1 MKPEQKVPP
10 IYTPMDYTEGAKPK
24 ILPEGHSGI
33 LVDVRFAGANS
44 NQMEHLVRK
53 GMNLEIGSLFR
64 KLSGTSKWYKRT
76 SADERLWEEILS
88 SKRFC
93 FQVSTRV
100 GASIATRPA
109 TLEETIAEALASG
122 KSPEDILALVVSM
135 ATARVP
141 AAAPVSSEDT
151 DESEES
157 EDEK

>member
-1 MKPEQKVPP
+1 MKTEQKVPP
-10 IYTPMDYTEGAKPK
+10 TYIPMDYTEGAKPK

-76 SADERLWEEILS
+76 DADQRLWNEILS

-100 GASIATRPA
+100 GTTIASRPA
-109 TLEETIAEALASG
+109 TLEETIADALASG

-135 ATARVP
+135 ATARTVG
-141 AAAPVSSEDT
+141 VITNTEDSEDS
-151 DESEES
+151 DEIEN
-157 EDEK
+157 EK